1 MNAVPAQSLPLDWAK
16 LGTYAATP
24 FPHGWNPDEYV
35 LFSPRDLG
43 VHQAILDVVGSC
55 GHSLLGNH
63 FGFTDPDVAGLAE
76 QKLEDPNIVGV
87 INLDDRQAGGP
98 TEKALVAKDFGP
110 EVGTSVA
117 IGHSIHDAIS
127 HLKVWVVDSLYVLS
141 GSTNLSVGGEEKQDN
156 ELRITRNAL
165 MAARYS
171 DVIMLN
177 HIAMLAQMK
186 AKAAKVA
193 A

>member
-1 MNAVPAQSLPLDWAK
+1 MSATPNPYPPLDWTK
-16 LGTYAATP
+16 LATYASAP

-43 VHQAILDVVGSC
+43 VHQAICDVVSSC
-55 GHSLLGNH
+55 AHSLLGNH
-63 FGFTDPDVAGLAE
+63 FGFTDPDVAATAE
-76 QKLEDPNIVGV
+76 TKLQDPNIVCV
-87 INLDDRQAGGP
+87 INLDDRQEAGP
-98 TEKALVAKDFGP
+98 TEKALVQKDFQP
-110 EVGTSVA
+110 EIGTSVA
-117 IGHSIHDAIS
+117 IGHSIHNAIS
-127 HLKVWVVDSLYVLS
+127 HLKVWVVDALYIIS
-141 GSTNLSVGGEEKQDN
+141 GSTNLSLGGEQKQDN

-186 AKAAKVA
+186 AKTTA
-193 A
+193 